1 MGLASSTASLT
12 ALLTRFEIYIFYFIV
27 NHRSPGSLFTPVRA
41 TPKHLRKVIPPA
53 VRSTPICCERSLIT
67 MSGHPDLR
75 EALNV
80 LRQELQ
86 ACSYDPLTGYF
97 RDGCCNTDEQDRGLH
112 VVCAVMTAEFLEYSR
127 AQGNDLITPR
137 PQWRFKGLQPGNRW
151 CLCALRWKEALG
163 AGVAP
168 KVVLQATHIKAL
180 EVVDLQ
186 DLMAHAHTDTR
197 T

>member
-1 MGLASSTASLT
+1 
-12 ALLTRFEIYIFYFIV
+12 
-27 NHRSPGSLFTPVRA
+27 
-41 TPKHLRKVIPPA
+41 
-53 VRSTPICCERSLIT
+53 

-80 LRQELQ
+80 LGQELQ
-86 ACSYDPLTGYF
+86 ACSYDPLTGFF
-97 RDGCCNTDEQDRGLH
+97 RDGCCNTDEHDRGLH

-168 KVVLQATHIKAL
+168 KVVLQSTHIKAL

-186 DLMAHAHTDTR
+186 DLVAHAHASTR